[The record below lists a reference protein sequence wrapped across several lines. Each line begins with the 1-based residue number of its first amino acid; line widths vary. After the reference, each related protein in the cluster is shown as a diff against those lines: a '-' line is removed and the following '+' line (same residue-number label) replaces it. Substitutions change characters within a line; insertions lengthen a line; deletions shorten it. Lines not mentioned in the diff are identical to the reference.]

1 MSVEEGGR
9 RSVRRWYALLI
20 LGLILHGLAMVNSDL
35 GLDAHVRLNAA
46 ADDRAPG
53 QDLAWDK
60 LRIEDERVQEPSSNH
75 SYEGYIPPWYSSAW
89 SVKLTSFVGVL
100 CTAVL
105 AGLVPRWRD
114 EGFHFDPMWSSLVL
128 LSPVFLFVSGRGYD
142 EGILACIVGLGVSGF
157 FFHRAEGL
165 GQCFLSIVLLATS
178 TLLLLGWKGFGM
190 MVSLGIW
197 AGVVVIGSAWMWLDQ
212 RGSETTRGYTRHPWK
227 MAATVSTLLYVA
239 VFLFGLFS
247 RTGTL
252 SIVGQHPLKFAAASV
267 VALTHVVLV
276 FLLIGFFLWPFV
288 PTRWKAIGEMR
299 GRGPTL
305 LAVYSC
311 ALLTGIVAYIAALWT
326 LESSLWNRPLL
337 ATMVVLGNNGRYA
350 TALLIPF
357 LLFIKWCPPN
367 TVGLKTEW
375 SRFRVAFATLTPLI
389 LFVSLFGQQLW
400 SEDAGEWLA
409 DSWEEEDSCLVMVA
423 PDTLAMHHLY
433 VLKTHV
439 DLTGAESVE
448 GYWRTSEQ
456 VQTFFDDHPDCNVVL
471 VVAPGEE
478 FTPSL
483 SYWERV
489 EDILAPFTL
498 SGGFPSDGWR
508 VYRPV
513 G

>member
-1 MSVEEGGR
+1 MEEGGR

-197 AGVVVIGSAWMWLDQ
+197 AGVVLIGSAWMWLDQ

-252 SIVGQHPLKFAAASV
+252 SISIGMRFDRIRARWSARESAVGGARGV
-267 VALTHVVLV
+267 MERLTRVSWTLGGPNSI
-276 FLLIGFFLWPFV
+276 FG
-288 PTRWKAIGEMR
+288 AIGTRKDDDDDRRANDGVDENGQGAEGVSR
-299 GRGPTL
+299 R
-305 LAVYSC
+305 
-311 ALLTGIVAYIAALWT
+311 
-326 LESSLWNRPLL
+326 EDDDRD
-337 ATMVVLGNNGRYA
+337 ATRR
-350 TALLIPF
+350 
-357 LLFIKWCPPN
+357 
-367 TVGLKTEW
+367 VG
-375 SRFRVAFATLTPLI
+375 
-389 LFVSLFGQQLW
+389 
-400 SEDAGEWLA
+400 DA
-409 DSWEEEDSCLVMVA
+409 
-423 PDTLAMHHLY
+423 
-433 VLKTHV
+433 
-439 DLTGAESVE
+439 TGAI
-448 GYWRTSEQ
+448 GR
-456 VQTFFDDHPDCNVVL
+456 VQGC
-471 VVAPGEE
+471 
-478 FTPSL
+478 
-483 SYWERV
+483 
-489 EDILAPFTL
+489 
-498 SGGFPSDGWR
+498 GG
-508 VYRPV
+508 
-513 G
+513 